1 MVDALITILFM
12 VVVGSVIGGF
22 TNHIA
27 IKMLFHPYE
36 AKYIGKW
43 RVSFT
48 PGLIPKR
55 REDLAIQLG
64 RTVSNYL
71 LTPDMFRT
79 KILSPEVR
87 EMAAEFATK
96 KVEETIFRDD
106 RTLAQWLDVAGFSH
120 LPRTVED
127 KVDAVIQAQFANI
140 QNTLATKTLRELI
153 PNDFEATLDQKVPEF
168 VEYLVEKGEAYL
180 KSYDGQIAIQK
191 MLNDFL
197 QSKGSLGGMVQ
208 MFLGGDT
215 TSLAETVQRELLN
228 MMKSDNIY
236 NMLHEVIQREYEK
249 VKDRPVTDFT
259 ADIDFNRIETSV
271 KDYAKKQLNLDER
284 LNYTINHYWPQGKA
298 WATDELL
305 PKLLDRGFAEAEN
318 KIEDVVKKLNLEE
331 VVRQQVNTFPVQK
344 LEELILGISKREF
357 KMITYLGFVLGGLI
371 GVIQGLFAVFM

>member
-1 MVDALITILFM
+1 MNAFMTILFM

-43 RVSFT
+43 RVPFT

-71 LTPDMFRT
+71 LTPDMFRS

-87 EMAAEFATK
+87 TMVSQFAK
-96 KVEETIFRDD
+96 GKIEETVFRDD
-106 RTLAQWLDVAGFSH
+106 RTLAQWLEVAGFEH
-120 LPRTVED
+120 LPRTVEG
-127 KVDAVIQAQFANI
+127 KVDEVITAQFSNV
-140 QNTLATKTLRELI
+140 QNTLATKTVRQLI
-153 PNDFEATLDQKVPEF
+153 PTDFEKTINKKVPELI
-168 VEYLVEKGEAYL
+168 EYLLEKGETYF
-180 KSYDGQIAIQK
+180 KSYEGQVTIQN
-191 MLNDFL
+191 MLDDFL
-197 QSKGSLGGMVQ
+197 NSKGSLGNMVQ

-215 TSLAETVQRELLN
+215 SSLAEKVQRELLTF
-228 MMKSDNIY
+228 MRSDGLY
-236 NMLHEVIQREYEK
+236 NVLDNLVSTEYEK
-249 VKDRPVTDFT
+249 LKDRPATDFT
-259 ADIDFNRIETSV
+259 ADIDFRRIEESV
-271 KDYAKKQLNLDER
+271 KGYVKRELNLDER
-284 LNYTINHYWPQGKA
+284 LNYTINHYWPQGKT

-318 KIEDVVKKLNLEE
+318 KIEDVVKKLNLQE

-357 KMITYLGFVLGGLI
+357 KMITILGFLLGGLI
-371 GVIQGLFAVFM
+371 GIIQGLFAVFI

>member
-1 MVDALITILFM
+1 MATIGAFL
-12 VVVGSVIGGF
+12 GAS
-22 TNHIA
+22 TNHLA
-27 IKMLFHPYE
+27 IKMLFRPYNPI
-36 AKYIGKW
+36 YIGKW
-43 RVSFT
+43 QLPFT

-87 EMAAEFATK
+87 QMASDFAAK

-120 LPRTVED
+120 LPRTVEE
-127 KVDAVIQAQFANI
+127 KVDAVIQSQFASI

-318 KIEDVVKKLNLEE
+318 KIEDVVKKLNLQE

-344 LEELILGISKREF
+344 LEDLILGISKREF

-371 GVIQGLFAVFM
+371 GVVQGLFAVFV

>member
-1 MVDALITILFM
+1 MTILFM

-43 RVSFT
+43 RVPFT

-55 REDLAIQLG
+55 RDDLAIQLG

-87 EMAAEFATK
+87 QMASDFAK
-96 KVEETIFRDD
+96 AKVEETVFRDD

-120 LPRTVED
+120 LPRTIED
-127 KVDAVIQAQFANI
+127 KVDEVIHTQF
-140 QNTLATKTLRELI
+140 QNVQHTLATKTIRELI
-153 PNDFEATLDQKVPEF
+153 PADFEETLDKKVPEF
-168 VEYLVEKGEAYL
+168 IEYLLDKGENYF
-180 KSYDGQIAIQK
+180 KSYEGQIAIQK

-228 MMKSDNIY
+228 FLKSDGIY
-236 NMLHEVIQREYEK
+236 NVLHNLIHGEYEK
-249 VKDRPVTDFT
+249 LKDRSVTDFT
-259 ADIDFNRIETSV
+259 ADVDFDRIEASV
-271 KDYAKKQLNLDER
+271 KTYAKKELKLDER
-284 LNYTINHYWPQGKA
+284 LKYTINHYWPQGKQ
-298 WATDELL
+298 WATEELL

-331 VVRQQVNTFPVQK
+331 VVRQQVDTFPVQR

-357 KMITYLGFVLGGLI
+357 KMITVLGFVLGGVI
-371 GVIQGLFAVFM
+371 GIVQGLFAVFV

>member
-1 MVDALITILFM
+1 MVDGLITILFM

-36 AKYIGKW
+36 AKYIGNW
-43 RVSFT
+43 RVPFT

-87 EMAAEFATK
+87 DMAAAFAK
-96 KVEETIFRDD
+96 QKVEETVFRDD
-106 RTLAQWLDVAGFSH
+106 RTLAQWLDIAGFSQ
-120 LPRTVED
+120 LPRTIED
-127 KVDAVIQAQFANI
+127 KVDEVIHTQFANV
-140 QNTLATKTLRELI
+140 QNTLSTKTIRELI
-153 PNDFEATLDQKVPEF
+153 PADFEATMDQKVPEF
-168 VEYLVEKGEAYL
+168 IEYLLEKGENYF

-215 TSLAETVQRELLN
+215 SSLAETVQRELLN
-228 MMKSDNIY
+228 FLKSDGIY
-236 NMLHEVIQREYEK
+236 NVLHNLIHGEYEK
-249 VKDRPVTDFT
+249 LKDRPVTDFT
-259 ADIDFNRIETSV
+259 ADIDFDRIEASV
-271 KDYAKKQLNLDER
+271 KAYAKKEMNLDER
-284 LNYTINHYWPQGKA
+284 LNYTIHHYWPQGKT
-298 WATDELL
+298 WATEELL

-331 VVRQQVNTFPVQK
+331 VVRQQVDTFPVQK

-357 KMITYLGFVLGGLI
+357 KMITFLGFVLGGVI
-371 GVIQGLFAVFM
+371 GVVQGLFAIFV